1 MVPFSH
7 LEQQTLRVA
16 LKQLDIIPH
25 IYISRLRFIQI
36 TKKKKKVYMQRRSHV
51 CELSSSVSCV
61 RHFVTPWTIT
71 LQGSNVCGSF
81 QERILKIR
89 ENKKTRFRN
98 RTGNSHQYSEKYD
111 QYFSSILKSES
122 NS

>member
-36 TKKKKKVYMQRRSHV
+36 TKKKYICREDRM
-51 CELSSSVSCV
+51 CASSVAQSV
-61 RHFVTPWTIT
+61 VFDT
-71 LQGSNVCGSF
+71 L
-81 QERILKIR
+81 
-89 ENKKTRFRN
+89 
-98 RTGNSHQYSEKYD
+98 
-111 QYFSSILKSES
+111 
-122 NS
+122 

>member
-1 MVPFSH
+1 
-7 LEQQTLRVA
+7 
-16 LKQLDIIPH
+16 
-25 IYISRLRFIQI
+25 
-36 TKKKKKVYMQRRSHV
+36 MQRRSHV

>member
-36 TKKKKKVYMQRRSHV
+36 TKKKKKSIYA
-51 CELSSSVSCV
+51 EKIACV
-61 RHFVTPWTIT
+61 RA
-71 LQGSNVCGSF
+71 Q
-81 QERILKIR
+81 
-89 ENKKTRFRN
+89 
-98 RTGNSHQYSEKYD
+98 
-111 QYFSSILKSES
+111 
-122 NS
+122 